1 MMNNMFNFLPKLLIV
16 AILLS
21 VLACGREVDAQKQA
35 ELDMKLIQAI
45 QFRNLNRVDSLLA
58 EGADPNAQ
66 DAEGTSALLYAVN
79 VGGLKLNQLLIDRG
93 ADVNVKRTTSYR
105 STALMEA
112 AGRNNVAL
120 AKILIENGA
129 DINIRDTFGDPAI
142 NWAAYYGHIEYVDVL
157 LESGASWNV
166 ESKHGTAL
174 EVAMKQWNDHLV
186 DYFLEKGAGEVI
198 EHQELI
204 NAFRESENEQL
215 LPMLNEEN
223 IDAKDELGTPLIV
236 LAASKGNANI
246 VNALIE
252 KDADLDAMNRV
263 GQTALS
269 RAAYFGHEQ
278 IVVQLIAAGADINL
292 AGEKYKL
299 SPLISASNA
308 GQARI
313 VRQLVEAGASI
324 DEQDVMNGFTP
335 LMFAV
340 AYNHPAVVKELIKA
354 KANPY
359 IKTQDGAGLFDLL
372 GYTNHPEIGA
382 LLQSYVTEE

>member
-1 MMNNMFNFLPKLLIV
+1 MMNNMCNFLPKLLIA
-16 AILLS
+16 AIILS
-21 VLACGREVDAQKQA
+21 VFTCGREVDPQKQA
-35 ELDMKLIQAI
+35 ELDMKLIEAI
-45 QFRNLNRVDSLLA
+45 QFRDLNRVDSLLA

-66 DAEGTSALLYAVN
+66 DVEGTSALLYAVN

-93 ADVNVKRTTSYR
+93 ADVNAKRKTSYR

-120 AKILIENGA
+120 AKLLIENGA
-129 DINIRDTFGDPAI
+129 DIHIRDTFGDPAI
-142 NWAAYYGHIEYVDVL
+142 NWAAYYGHIEYADLL
-157 LESGASWNV
+157 LENGASWDV

-186 DYFLEKGAGEVI
+186 AYFLEKGAGEEI
-198 EHQELI
+198 ENKELI
-204 NAFRESENEQL
+204 QAFREDEDEKL
-215 LPMLNEEN
+215 LQMLNEEN
-223 IDAKDELGTPLIV
+223 IDAKDELGTPLII
-236 LAASKGNANI
+236 LAASEGNADI
-246 VNALIE
+246 VEALIE
-252 KDADLDAMNRV
+252 KNADLDAMNRV

-269 RAAYFGHEQ
+269 RAAYFGHEK
-278 IVVQLIAAGADINL
+278 IVTQLIEAGASVDL

-299 SPLISASNA
+299 SPLISASNGGHA
-308 GQARI
+308 GI

-340 AYNHPAVVKELIKA
+340 AYNHPEVVKELIKA

-359 IKTQDGAGLFDLL
+359 IKTEDGAGLFDLL
-372 GYTNHPEIGA
+372 GYTNNPEIGA
-382 LLQSYVTEE
+382 LLESYVTEE

>member
-1 MMNNMFNFLPKLLIV
+1 MMNNMFNFLPKLLIA

-21 VLACGREVDAQKQA
+21 VLACSREVDAQKQA

-120 AKILIENGA
+120 AKILIDNGA

-142 NWAAYYGHIEYVDVL
+142 NWAAYYGHIEYVDLL

-246 VNALIE
+246 VDALIE
-252 KDADLDAMNRV
+252 KDADLNAMNRV

-308 GQARI
+308 GHARI

-372 GYTNHPEIGA
+372 GYTNNPEIGE

>member
-1 MMNNMFNFLPKLLIV
+1 MMNNMFNFLPKLLIA

-21 VLACGREVDAQKQA
+21 VLACSREVDTQKQA

-142 NWAAYYGHIEYVDVL
+142 NWAAYYGHIEYVDLL

-246 VNALIE
+246 VDALIE
-252 KDADLDAMNRV
+252 KDADLNAMNRV

-308 GQARI
+308 GHARI

-372 GYTNHPEIGA
+372 GYTNNPEIGE